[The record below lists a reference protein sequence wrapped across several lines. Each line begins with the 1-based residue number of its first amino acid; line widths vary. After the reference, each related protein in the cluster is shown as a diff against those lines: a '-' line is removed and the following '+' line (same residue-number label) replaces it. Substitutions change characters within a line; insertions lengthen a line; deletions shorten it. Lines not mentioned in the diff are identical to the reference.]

1 MKYNR
6 FFGKSTLVIMLGFI
20 IATLNAF
27 ADNPW
32 SYHQGKNNLTNQT
45 YSFAQ
50 SPLPQPGRYDDMMLE
65 IVCKENKLQVVI
77 DTDDLIAS
85 QGSSFN
91 LEYQI
96 DKKTPVVIQMKTFP
110 DSKRRGYTEEFAKR
124 MADDLLTGQAVFI
137 RVTTMIRTALS
148 SSISLDNIAEP
159 IKLVFA
165 DCGLSVS
172 SNVASESAYS
182 LMDFEQDFGKLGVDQ
197 QQQVLAKIKKIMGE
211 IR

>member
-6 FFGKSTLVIMLGFI
+6 NTLAIMLGLL
-20 IATLNAF
+20 IACPLNAL

-32 SYHQGKNNLTNQT
+32 TYQQGRNSLTNQT

-96 DKKTPVVIQMKTFP
+96 DKKTPVIIQMKTFS

-124 MADDLLTGQAVFI
+124 MADDLLTGQAIFI
-137 RVTTMIRTALS
+137 RITTMIRTALS
-148 SSISLDNIAEP
+148 SSIPLDNIAKP
-159 IKLVFA
+159 VKQVFA
-165 DCGLSVS
+165 DCGLNAS
-172 SNVASESAYS
+172 SSVASQPVYGLTE
-182 LMDFEQDFGKLGVDQ
+182 FEQEFGKLDADQ
-197 QQQVLAKIKKIMGE
+197 QQQVLTKIKKIMTE
-211 IR
+211 IQ